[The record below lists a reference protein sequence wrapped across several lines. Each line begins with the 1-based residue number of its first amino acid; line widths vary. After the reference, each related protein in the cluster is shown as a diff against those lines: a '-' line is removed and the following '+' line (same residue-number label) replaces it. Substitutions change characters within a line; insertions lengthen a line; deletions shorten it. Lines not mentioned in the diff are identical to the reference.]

1 MKEMKERI
9 ELKTP
14 SLIPMPIISAKLK
27 LNRVPINTYSVL
39 PVLLSLYRNI
49 DLAAMINPIA
59 VYCCNITRTMALK
72 LI

>member
-1 MKEMKERI
+1 MKERDERN

-14 SLIPMPIISAKLK
+14 SLIPMPIISAMLK
-27 LNRVPINTYSVL
+27 LNSVPINTYSVL

-59 VYCCNITRTMALK
+59 VSKYK
-72 LI
+72 Q